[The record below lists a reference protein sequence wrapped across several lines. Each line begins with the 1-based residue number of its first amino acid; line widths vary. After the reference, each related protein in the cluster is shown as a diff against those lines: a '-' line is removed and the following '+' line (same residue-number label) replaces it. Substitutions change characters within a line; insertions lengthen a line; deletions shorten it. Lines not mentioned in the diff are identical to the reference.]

1 MRFDKIVGFGDS
13 WMYGDEL
20 LDPELARQDPEA
32 HTCWVQNTHYREHHC
47 FLGRLGQHY
56 QVPVENFG
64 IPGGSLQSAIWTLL
78 WWLRNEPH
86 PERCLVLHAITESDR
101 ASFYNPRHVHY
112 SNDPPWN
119 KFVHST
125 WVHFGSSVIGA
136 DFTDMIKRYLV
147 LTDSRELSALNYE
160 QAITLFD
167 ARTLQLDIPCLQF
180 HTTPPPCDVQANSV
194 CWPDFSLT
202 MWFRDHP
209 GNQQRELIMPGGHP
223 NEMGHD
229 MVAQRLIST
238 IDDVILAG
246 C

>member
-1 MRFDKIVGFGDS
+1 MKFDRIIGFGDS

-20 LDPELARQDPEA
+20 LDPELAAHEPEA
-32 HTCWVQNTHYREHHC
+32 HTCWVQNTAYRESHC
-47 FLGRLGQHY
+47 FLGLLGQHY
-56 QVPVENFG
+56 GVPVENFG
-64 IPGGSLQSAIWTLL
+64 IPGGSLQSALWTLL
-78 WWLRNEPH
+78 WWLRHETQPQ
-86 PERCLVLHAITESDR
+86 RCLVLHAITESDR

-167 ARTLQLDIPCLQF
+167 ARLAQVQTPCLQF
-180 HTTPPPCDVQANSV
+180 HTTPPPLLLTASSLI
-194 CWPDFSLT
+194 WPDFSLT

-209 GNQQRELIMPGGHP
+209 DNQKRELVMPGGHP
-223 NEMGHD
+223 NEKGHQ
-229 MVAQRLIST
+229 MVASRLIT
-238 IDDVILAG
+238 HIDHAILTT